1 MDNLTSEGRVQCQ
14 SCTAV
19 IDVGI
24 RLPDHNAT
32 EHDNAIEKE
41 SLGELLVD
49 YGWLPT
55 RGLLPTGRR
64 GWSVDSPMPQLLQ
77 QQLWLDWLQLGR
89 GRARFESLP
98 RAAGDVRRTQRC
110 LPHPQRVRL
119 PTNQQ
124 SPTR

>member
-1 MDNLTSEGRVQCQ
+1 MDSWTSEGRVQCQ

-41 SLGELLVD
+41 SLDELLVD

-55 RGLLPTGRR
+55 RVKAIVFVDRPNSAYNNSFGSTVCNWVGGVLGANLCRVLLATSVVHSGAAPTAPPGC
-64 GWSVDSPMPQLLQ
+64 GY
-77 QQLWLDWLQLGR
+77 
-89 GRARFESLP
+89 
-98 RAAGDVRRTQRC
+98 
-110 LPHPQRVRL
+110 
-119 PTNQQ
+119 QQ